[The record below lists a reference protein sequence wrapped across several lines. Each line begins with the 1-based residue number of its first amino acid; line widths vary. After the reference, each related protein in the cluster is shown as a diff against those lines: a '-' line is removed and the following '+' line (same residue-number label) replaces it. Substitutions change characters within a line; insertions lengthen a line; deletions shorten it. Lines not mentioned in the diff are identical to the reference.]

1 MQRVT
6 FTSARGETVELYH
19 HPFFLNKIEG
29 LGDVGSETQTQK
41 APGQDGSTPVT
52 VALEE
57 RAIPM
62 EVTVLENLLE
72 NRQLLSRVFNP
83 RLGPG
88 TLTYD
93 NGLVQWQIKAQS
105 EHVPTFPDH
114 RPRRTQSVFIDL
126 ICHDPY
132 WTSGNPVKTEIA
144 FWQPAWEFPL
154 SIDHEMGMEFGFR
167 SPTLIVNVNNE
178 GHADTGMIIKFVATK
193 TVVNPT
199 LTNVETMEF
208 MKIKRTMEAG
218 DILTINT
225 NDFKKSITLTR
236 AGITT
241 NAFNDIVFG
250 STFLKLLVGDNLF
263 RYSSDEYEEFLEV
276 SIYHDNRYVGV

>member
-19 HPFFLNKIEG
+19 SPFFLNKIEG
-29 LGDVGSETQTQK
+29 LGDVSSETHSQK
-41 APGQDGSTPVT
+41 APGQDGSTPVST
-52 VALEE
+52 TLEE

-62 EVTVLENLLE
+62 EIVILENLLP

-83 RLGPG
+83 RLGTG
-88 TLTYD
+88 ILTYE
-93 NGLVQWQIKAQS
+93 NGLVSWQIKAQS
-105 EHVPTFPDH
+105 EHVPSFPDE
-114 RPRRTQSVFIDL
+114 RPSRVQRAFIDL

-132 WTSGNPVKTEIA
+132 WTDGNPTRTDIA
-144 FWQPAWEFPL
+144 FWQPMWEFPI
-154 SIDHEMGMEFGFR
+154 SIDHEMGMEFGSR

-178 GHADTGMIIKFVATK
+178 GHTDTGMIIRFTASK

-199 LTNVETMEF
+199 LTNVHTLEF
-208 MKIKRTMEAG
+208 IKIKRTMRAG
-218 DILTINT
+218 ESITINT
-225 NDFKKSITLTR
+225 NNFNKSIISEY
-236 AGITT
+236 AGVTT

-263 RYSSDEYEEFLEV
+263 RYGADQYEEFLEV
-276 SIYHDNRYVGV
+276 SIYHDNKYVGV